1 MSPKK
6 ETLLNYIAEIRRLDN
21 NWQQI
26 LIGMCKT
33 RWLERDLP
41 YEHFYFALPF
51 IVEALE
57 IINGTHAEM
66 GSFENKYI
74 EGWDYKTKREATSLL
89 NAVTSFEFIISL
101 IGLYRLL
108 NTLAGTTDRLQG
120 RGVDIIEAY
129 DDVSSVIKDIK
140 STRKNIDK
148 EFSVIFEQAER
159 VAAKVGT
166 QPSMPR
172 IAKKQVNRDNTEGD
186 SPETYYRRVF
196 AIPFIDKLISELEL
210 RFTKLSHSA

>member
-1 MSPKK
+1 MLKWD
-6 ETLLNYIAEIRRLDN
+6 LLEYTEV
-21 NWQQI
+21 W
-26 LIGMCKT
+26 
-33 RWLERDLP
+33 
-41 YEHFYFALPF
+41 
-51 IVEALE
+51 EA
-57 IINGTHAEM
+57 
-66 GSFENKYI
+66 
-74 EGWDYKTKREATSLL
+74 RELL
-89 NAVTSFEFIISL
+89 NAVTSYVFSL

-108 NTLAGTTDRLQG
+108 HPLAGITNRLQG

-159 VAAKVGT
+159 ITAKVGA

-196 AIPFIDKLISELEL
+196 AIPFIDKLISELAL